1 MDAASKVLV
10 VEDEKSLRDVLCD
23 KLRSESI
30 GVIEAENGK
39 IGLELALSE
48 HPSLILLDLLMPE
61 VSGSQVLK
69 KLRNDSWGKSAT
81 IIILTNVNDQER
93 IADAVTQEAY
103 EYLIKSDWTLE
114 DIVAKVKEKLSLPP
128 AIQAIA

>member
-1 MDAASKVLV
+1 
-10 VEDEKSLRDVLCD
+10 
-23 KLRSESI
+23 
-30 GVIEAENGK
+30 
-39 IGLELALSE
+39 
-48 HPSLILLDLLMPE
+48 MPE